1 MNGPQLILASA
12 SPRRR
17 DLLAQI
23 GLGFTALT
31 VEADETPRPG
41 ESPARYV
48 RRVAAEKSLLGQRAG
63 TTGLPVLGA
72 DTEVVLDGKVFGKPH
87 DFSHAQEMLRSLSGR
102 DHQVMSA
109 VSLRVGD
116 RHWEAL
122 SISKVV
128 FRAITEAEIEA
139 YWASGEPRDKAGA
152 YAIQGLGAVFVSRL
166 EGSFSGVMGLPLF
179 ETAGLLR
186 EAGVWQPLFDQAD
199 QAIVLNGG

>member
-41 ESPARYV
+41 ESPMRYV
-48 RRVAAEKSLLGQRAG
+48 QRVAAEKSLLGQRAG

-72 DTEVVLDGKVFGKPH
+72 DTEVVLDGKVLGKPNG
-87 DFSHAQEMLRSLSGR
+87 FSHAQEMLRSLSGR
-102 DHQVMSA
+102 HHQVMSA
-109 VSLRVGD
+109 VSLRVGN

-122 SISKVV
+122 STSKVV
-128 FRAITEAEIEA
+128 FRVITEAEIEA

-179 ETAGLLR
+179 ETAELLR
-186 EAGVWQPLFDQAD
+186 EAGVWQPLSD
-199 QAIVLNGG
+199 